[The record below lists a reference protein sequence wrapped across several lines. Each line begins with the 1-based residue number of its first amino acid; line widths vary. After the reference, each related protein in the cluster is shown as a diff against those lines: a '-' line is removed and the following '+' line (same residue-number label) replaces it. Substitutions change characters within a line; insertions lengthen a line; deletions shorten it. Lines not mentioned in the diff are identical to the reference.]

1 MLISKRTP
9 EILVVN
15 VVEKVGAP
23 QAMVEKIDVR
33 STVSELSSVRK
44 E

>member
-1 MLISKRTP
+1 MLISKRASET
-9 EILVVN
+9 LVVN
-15 VVEKVGAP
+15 VVGKVGAP
-23 QAMVEKIDVR
+23 QVMVEKIDVR